1 MSESF
6 TIGRAEDCTV
16 RIDDAYASPH
26 HAKVTKDDA
35 GRVWIEDLGSTN
47 GTWLNGVRVY
57 GKTPMTPGCV
67 VRVGR
72 TEIPW

>member
-1 MSESF
+1 MTESL
-6 TIGRAEDCTV
+6 TIGRGEDCDV
-16 RIDDAYASPH
+16 RVDDEYASPH
-26 HAKVTKDDA
+26 HAKVTRDDA

-57 GKTPMTPGCV
+57 GPTLMTPGCV